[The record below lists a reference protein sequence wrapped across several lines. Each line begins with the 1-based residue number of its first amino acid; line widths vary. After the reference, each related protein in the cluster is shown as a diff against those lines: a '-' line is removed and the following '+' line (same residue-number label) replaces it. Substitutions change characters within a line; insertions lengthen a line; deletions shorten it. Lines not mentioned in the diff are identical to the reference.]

1 MRIVFAGTPSF
12 AVPYLLALQDG
23 GHKVVAVITQPD
35 QPGKRG
41 RTPVPGPIKL
51 AAQSLHLPILQP
63 ARVTA
68 VDLQGIQVDAMV
80 VVAFGQ
86 ILSPEVLLLPRYGCI
101 NVHGSL
107 LPRWRGAA
115 PIQRAILAGDQ
126 TTGICIMQMDEG
138 LDTGPV
144 FTREEVRID
153 HTDTTGSLIEKLN
166 TTGPGALLRTLKALQ
181 AGSAVATAQSE
192 EGATYAKK
200 INKDEAKI
208 NWSAPSAMVERAIRA
223 FNPDPI
229 AYTLLDEMRVKI
241 WAAFPDTGQETAAPG
256 TILELS
262 EKGIRVACGDGGVT
276 LTRLQL
282 PIGKGSIQTGRDI
295 MNSRRDLFT
304 PGVRFH

>member
-23 GHKVVAVITQPD
+23 GHEVVAVITQPD

-41 RTPVPGPIKL
+41 KKPVPGPVKL
-51 AAQSLHLPILQP
+51 AAQSAHLPILQT
-63 ARVTA
+63 ARVSVT
-68 VDLQGIQVDAMV
+68 DLHDMDVDAVV

-86 ILSPEVLLLPRYGCI
+86 ILAPEVLHLPRYGCI

-144 FTREEVRID
+144 FTREEVQID
-153 HTDTTGSLIEKLN
+153 QSDTTGSLIEKLN
-166 TTGPGALLRTLKALQ
+166 TTGPGALLRTLEALRT
-181 AGSAVATAQSE
+181 GSAVATAQPN

-208 NWSAPSAMVERAIRA
+208 NWSAPSAVVERAIRA

-241 WAAFPDTGQETAAPG
+241 WSANPDPGKVTATPG
-256 TILELS
+256 TILALS
-262 EKGIRVACGDGGVT
+262 AQGIRVACGDGSVT

-295 MNSRRDLFT
+295 MNSRRELFA
-304 PGVRFH
+304 PGARFH